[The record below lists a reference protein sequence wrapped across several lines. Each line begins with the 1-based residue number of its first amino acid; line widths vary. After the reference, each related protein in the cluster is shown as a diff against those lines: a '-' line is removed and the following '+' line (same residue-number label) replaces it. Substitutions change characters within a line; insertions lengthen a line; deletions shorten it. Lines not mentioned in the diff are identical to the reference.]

1 MSSTWMLTAPRQKVS
16 KRQVKLL
23 LENFDVKKYIFAK
36 ETGKDGYEH
45 WQIRIQ
51 ISGDDER
58 IFFRLQE
65 HFRDAAHIEKAQ
77 DVWEY
82 ERKEGRFWTSEDT
95 TSVLK
100 VRYGKLNANQLQIL
114 QKLQS
119 QGDREIDVYLDPTG
133 CHGKSWLS
141 VHLWE
146 TGQALVV
153 PRASTTAEKLS
164 AFVCSSW
171 KGEPIIIIDIPRA
184 TKCSTSLLETMEEL
198 KDGLVFDH
206 RYSGHT
212 RNVRGVKLLVFTN
225 TKLPLD
231 KLSKDRWRLNGI
243 KEDGTL
249 S

>member
-51 ISGDDER
+51 ISGNDDQN
-58 IFFRLQE
+58 FFRLQE

-77 DVWEY
+77 DVWDY

-95 TSVLK
+95 ASILA
-100 VRYGKLNANQLQIL
+100 VRFGKLRPEQEKMLQIL
-114 QKLQS
+114 KS
-119 QGDREIDVYLDPTG
+119 QGDREIDVWLDPSG
-133 CHGKSWLS
+133 NHGKSWLT

-146 TGQALVV
+146 TGRALVV
-153 PRASTTAEKLS
+153 PRSSTTAEKLS
-164 AFVCSSW
+164 AFICSSW
-171 KGEPIIIIDIPRA
+171 KGEPIVIIDIPRS
-184 TKCSTSLLETMEEL
+184 TKVSESLLETMEEL

-206 RYSGHT
+206 RYSGTT
-212 RNVRGVKLLVFTN
+212 RNVRGVKIMVFTN
-225 TKLPLD
+225 SQLPLK
-231 KLSKDRWRLNGI
+231 KLSKDRWRLHGI